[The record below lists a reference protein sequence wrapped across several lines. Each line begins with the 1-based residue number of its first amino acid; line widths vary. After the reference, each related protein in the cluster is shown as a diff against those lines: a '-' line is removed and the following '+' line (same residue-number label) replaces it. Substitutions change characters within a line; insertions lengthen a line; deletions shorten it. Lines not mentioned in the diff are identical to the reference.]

1 MTKKLLT
8 ILCAALFAVTAAI
21 AGEWDKMTTVTFS
34 QPVELPGVVLPA
46 GTYVFVLADSP
57 TSRHVVRVFNK
68 EQNHLFGTF
77 LALPNVRLMPTSD
90 TVLRFHE
97 RPRNA
102 PEALRAWFYPGD
114 SWGHEFVYP
123 KAKAAELAK
132 AENIPVLS
140 ADVRPAEKPEELM
153 QAPVVAVTPE
163 NKEVEVAQVVQAP
176 PQRPAPVAAA
186 APVVTPAAEPVA
198 TELPKTGSS
207 LPLVA
212 LMGLFSLALAGAFRW
227 LAQRIS

>member
-1 MTKKLLT
+1 
-8 ILCAALFAVTAAI
+8 
-21 AGEWDKMTTVTFS
+21 
-34 QPVELPGVVLPA
+34 
-46 GTYVFVLADSP
+46 
-57 TSRHVVRVFNK
+57 VRVFNK
-68 EQNHLFGTF
+68 DQNHLFGTF
-77 LALPNVRLMPTSD
+77 LALPNIRLMPTSD

-123 KAKAAELAK
+123 RAKAVELAK

-153 QAPVVAVTPE
+153 QAPVMAVTPE
-163 NKEVEVAQVVQAP
+163 NKEVEVAQVVEAP

-186 APVVTPAAEPVA
+186 APVVTPSAEPVA

-212 LMGLFSLALAGAFRW
+212 LMGLFSLALAGAVRR
-227 LAQRIS
+227 LAHTIS

>member
-1 MTKKLLT
+1 MTKKVLT
-8 ILCAALFAVTAAI
+8 IVCAALFGVTAAI
-21 AGEWDKMTTVTFS
+21 AGEWDKMTTVIFS

-68 EQNHLFGTF
+68 DQNHLFGTF
-77 LALPNVRLMPTSD
+77 LALPNIRLMPTSD

-123 KAKAAELAK
+123 RAKAVELAK

-153 QAPVVAVTPE
+153 QAPVMAVTPE
-163 NKEVEVAQVVQAP
+163 NKEVEVAQVVEAP
-176 PQRPAPVAAA
+176 PQRSAPVAVA

-198 TELPKTGSS
+198 RELPRTGSS

-212 LMGLFSLALAGAFRW
+212 LMGLFSLALAGAVRW
-227 LAQRIS
+227 LAHSIS